1 MQRSS
6 RKLSLF
12 TFTFDPGEYSPN
24 AVEAYPDRFL
34 NLIFNWGSWEWCG
47 LLPVPGIAPNRESQ
61 WSHSNT
67 RMPYT
72 FVRSSRRQLFCLQ
85 AYSKA
90 TIFPGAAHGSYFRL
104 LRTFNIF
111 RSNAHFETPGAGAL
125 SYY

>member
-12 TFTFDPGEYSPN
+12 AFTFDPGEYSPN

-47 LLPVPGIAPNRESQ
+47 LVPVPGIAPNRESRGI
-61 WSHSNT
+61 HSGA
-67 RMPYT
+67 RMPCT

-90 TIFPGAAHGSYFRL
+90 AIVPGAAHSSNLRL

-111 RSNAHFETPGAGAL
+111 RSHAHFETSGAGDL
-125 SYY
+125 S